1 MPPKVH
7 LYEPKIFGF
16 NIHGKRGSKF
26 FNEPQGTIK
35 YIEDSLQQMEK
46 EKLIANIK
54 EANAL
59 KKQLLEAP
67 LEGMHNLSIS
77 AKKVTE
83 EVKQDG
89 QRRGR
94 QMQSNAKEVDTI
106 QKNETRVEEDD
117 EATFIKS
124 GTANQGKKNRKKKG
138 KGGQQ

>member
-59 KKQLLEAP
+59 KKQLEAP
-67 LEGMHNLSIS
+67 LEGLHNLSIS
-77 AKKVTE
+77 GKKVVE

-89 QRRGR
+89 
-94 QMQSNAKEVDTI
+94 
-106 QKNETRVEEDD
+106 
-117 EATFIKS
+117 
-124 GTANQGKKNRKKKG
+124 
-138 KGGQQ
+138 

>member
-106 QKNETRVEEDD
+106 QKNETRAEEDD